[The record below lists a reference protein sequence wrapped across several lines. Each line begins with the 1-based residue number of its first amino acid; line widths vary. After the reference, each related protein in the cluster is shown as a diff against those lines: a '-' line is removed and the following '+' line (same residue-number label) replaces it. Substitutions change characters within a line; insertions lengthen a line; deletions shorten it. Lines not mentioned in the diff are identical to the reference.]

1 MPKGVRLQPN
11 ILLGQSPPAGGPRP
25 LACPPHPCSLSTM
38 VRRAAVLVLAVALS
52 ACIREPELPPPPPPP
67 PVPPTP
73 GLYYEEDL
81 QPDPTVRIEI
91 IDLGDEVDRE
101 RNRVTVTGTLINRG
115 TKATSQVSVKLH
127 ALDEQGDTLLSVAAV
142 PSTDRI
148 PANGGRAR
156 FTAEFDHNPAI
167 RSYHVEALAR

>member
-1 MPKGVRLQPN
+1 
-11 ILLGQSPPAGGPRP
+11 
-25 LACPPHPCSLSTM
+25 M

-52 ACIREPELPPPPPPP
+52 ACIREPELPPPPPPAP
-67 PVPPTP
+67 PPPGP
-73 GLYYEEDL
+73 YYEEDL

-115 TKATSQVSVKLH
+115 TKATSRVSVKVH
-127 ALDEQGDTLLSVAAV
+127 ALDEHGDTVVNVAAV